1 MSPSDT
7 AVPAKPRS
15 RRTVTVAADAEL
27 DGRDTP
33 LAGSAVNTAD
43 AGASSAAAGSVQ
55 LAYERICSTIMD
67 HTLPPGTRLIEHRL
81 CEIFGLGRTRVRQ
94 VLQRLA
100 NERLVTL
107 LPNRGAEVS
116 KPSPQDALDIFEARR
131 LLEPGIVEKFLQ
143 VARRADMQRI
153 RDHLAQEK
161 AAWRSNDRRAMIRLS
176 GEFHLIIAE
185 VAGNATLLELMRELV
200 SRSSLIVCLYQ
211 SPGTQTCPPDEHQ
224 ELVTALEKRA
234 PEAAS
239 LMLHH
244 LQHVLDG
251 LQLDVQRP
259 RGVDLRAVLGG
270 EQRS

>member
-1 MSPSDT
+1 MSRSDS
-7 AVPAKPRS
+7 AVPTKTRRRS
-15 RRTVTVAADAEL
+15 V
-27 DGRDTP
+27 
-33 LAGSAVNTAD
+33 SAVIGEESPAV
-43 AGASSAAAGSVQ
+43 AAGSGSVQ
-55 LAYERICSTIMD
+55 QAYERICSTIMD

-143 VARRADMQRI
+143 VAKRADMQRI

-161 AAWRSNDRRAMIRLS
+161 AAWRATDRRAMIRLS

-200 SRSSLIVCLYQ
+200 SRSSLIVGLYQ
-211 SPGTQTCPPDEHQ
+211 APGTQSCPPDEHQ
-224 ELVTALEKRA
+224 ELVTALEKRS
-234 PEAAS
+234 PGAAA

-251 LQLDVQRP
+251 LQLAEQRP
-259 RGVDLRAVLGG
+259 RGVDLRAVLGS
-270 EQRS
+270 R

>member
-27 DGRDTP
+27 DSRDMP
-33 LAGSAVNTAD
+33 SAGSAVNTAD

-116 KPSPQDALDIFEARR
+116 KPSPQDALDIFDFLPLAEKNVQSQHWAYLMGGSDDDATVRANEAAFSQWQIRARR
-131 LLEPGIVEKFLQ
+131 QVEVDLKQQREQARNTLREQKFDEAYAEWVRDL
-143 VARRADMQRI
+143 RGRAYI
-153 RDHLAQEK
+153 E
-161 AAWRSNDRRAMIRLS
+161 
-176 GEFHLIIAE
+176 
-185 VAGNATLLELMRELV
+185 MRE
-200 SRSSLIVCLYQ
+200 
-211 SPGTQTCPPDEHQ
+211 PP
-224 ELVTALEKRA
+224 L
-234 PEAAS
+234 
-239 LMLHH
+239 
-244 LQHVLDG
+244 
-251 LQLDVQRP
+251 
-259 RGVDLRAVLGG
+259 
-270 EQRS
+270 

>member
-1 MSPSDT
+1 MNNPVSAP
-7 AVPAKPRS
+7 PALR
-15 RRTVTVAADAEL
+15 AATE
-27 DGRDTP
+27 
-33 LAGSAVNTAD
+33 GS
-43 AGASSAAAGSVQ
+43 GSVQ
-55 LAYERICSTIMD
+55 QAYERICSTIMD
-67 HTLPPGTRLIEHRL
+67 HSLPPGTRLIEHRL

-131 LLEPGIVEKFLQ
+131 LLEPGIVDKFLK
-143 VARRADMQRI
+143 VAKRADMQRI
-153 RDHLAQEK
+153 REHLAQEK
-161 AAWRSNDRRAMIRLS
+161 AAWRANDRRAMIRLS

-185 VAGNATLLELMRELV
+185 VAGNATLLELLRELV
-200 SRSSLIVCLYQ
+200 SRSSLIVALYQ
-211 SPGTQTCPPDEHQ
+211 APGTQTCPPDEHG
-224 ELVTALEKRA
+224 ELVAALEKRQ

-251 LQLDVQRP
+251 LQLAEQRP
-259 RGVDLRAVLGG
+259 RGVDLHRVLGAES
-270 EQRS
+270 EQ